1 MFGEYCDRS
10 LNNLAVTRYSLI
22 GDGVVRSYFE
32 QCRAI
37 LYLGT
42 EEEYLRALAVTSGR
56 AASRRSWLSLRSAR
70 RVDMGDL
77 MSLASVGFVMIESIL
92 TVERTLASVFSFTAS
107 ALKYFSPFQHV
118 DGAK

>member
-1 MFGEYCDRS
+1 
-10 LNNLAVTRYSLI
+10 
-22 GDGVVRSYFE
+22 
-32 QCRAI
+32 
-37 LYLGT
+37 
-42 EEEYLRALAVTSGR
+42 
-56 AASRRSWLSLRSAR
+56 
-70 RVDMGDL
+70 MGDL